1 MRKVATIIFA
11 LALAAQISAQQV
23 YRTEF
28 SVFDLREAAL
38 KNDHSRTERHI
49 RFAPKVMEAVGKVEV
64 VGQKIDLP
72 TAWSDFNV
80 YIHIQNTIKAYDLV
94 VNEQLVASVED
105 SYTPADFLL
114 SPYLRQGS
122 NEILLLLRRSE
133 AIKLNEGG
141 QSNLVEQFRGSY
153 IFAQHRKHIYDYD
166 ARIVRSEGGKT
177 LGLELDI
184 VVRNDFNFEEI
195 VQVGYDIYSP
205 DNKLIDYAVRE
216 VPVAGRSIDT
226 LRIRTSLGEE
236 SRYLWSSANPRLY
249 RLTLYTKR
257 DGKPREYISFR
268 VGAGESSFKDG
279 KFLRNGKEIAVKSAR
294 YNARTTY
301 AEALA
306 AIKALKAKGVNT
318 LLPDNPQP
326 EWFYDICD
334 GLGMYVVERA
344 NINPVEE
351 SENRKIGGTPSNN
364 PELVGEYIAR
374 VKAMYYRTRNHSC
387 IMAYALGGDKAGNG
401 YNMYKAY
408 QWLKSVEK
416 QRAVI
421 CTSAD
426 GEWNTDISAEGF
438 LFKN

>member
-11 LALAAQISAQQV
+11 LVLALQISAQQV

-49 RFAPKVMEAVGKVEV
+49 RFAPKVMEAVGMVEV

-122 NEILLLLRRSE
+122 NEILLLMRRSE
-133 AIKLNEGG
+133 AIELNAGA

-184 VVRNDFNFEEI
+184 AVRNDFNFEEI

-216 VPVAGRSIDT
+216 VPVAGRNVDT

-268 VGAGESSFKDG
+268 LGAGESSFKDG
-279 KFLRNGKEIAVKSAR
+279 KILRNGKEIVVKSAR

-301 AEALA
+301 AESLA
-306 AIKALKAKGVNT
+306 AIKALKAKGINT

-326 EWFYDICD
+326 EWFYDLCD

-387 IMAYALGGDKAGNG
+387 VVAYALGGDKAGNG

-426 GEWNTDISAEGF
+426 GEWNTD
-438 LFKN
+438 L

>member
-11 LALAAQISAQQV
+11 LVLALQISAQQV

-133 AIKLNEGG
+133 AIELNAGAL
-141 QSNLVEQFRGSY
+141 SNLVEQFRGSY

-166 ARIVRSEGGKT
+166 ARIVRSENGKT

-184 VVRNDFNFEEI
+184 AVRNDFNFEEV

-216 VPVAGRSIDT
+216 VPVAGRSVDT

-268 VGAGESSFKDG
+268 LGAGESSFKDG
-279 KFLRNGKEIAVKSAR
+279 KILRNGKEIAVKSAR

-306 AIKALKAKGVNT
+306 EIKALKAKGVNT

-326 EWFYDICD
+326 EWFYDLCD

-351 SENRKIGGTPSNN
+351 SDNRKIGGTPSNN

-387 IMAYALGGDKAGNG
+387 IVAYALGGDKAGNG

-426 GEWNTDISAEGF
+426 GEWNTD
-438 LFKN
+438 L

>member
-1 MRKVATIIFA
+1 MKRFVATI
-11 LALAAQISAQQV
+11 LALTALITLSAQQV

-38 KNDHSRTERHI
+38 KNDHSKTERHI
-49 RFAPKVMEAVGKVEV
+49 RFAPKSIEAVDKVEV
-64 VGQKIDLP
+64 VGQTIDLP

-114 SPYLRQGS
+114 SPYLRQGK
-122 NEILLLLRRSE
+122 NEILLLLRRSQCIE
-133 AIKLNEGG
+133 LNNGA

-153 IFAQHRKHIYDYD
+153 IFAQHRKHIFDYD
-166 ARIVRSEGGKT
+166 ARIVQSKNGKS
-177 LGLELDI
+177 LALELDI
-184 VVRNDFNFEEI
+184 VVRNDFNFEEM

-205 DNKLIDYAVRE
+205 ENKLIDYAVRE
-216 VPVAGRSIDT
+216 FPVAGRSIDT

-236 SRYLWSSANPRLY
+236 SRFLWSNASPKLY

-268 VGAGESSFKDG
+268 VGAGLTTFADG
-279 KFLRNGKEIAVKSAR
+279 KILRNGKAITIKSAR

-301 AEALA
+301 ADALNE
-306 AIKALKAKGVNT
+306 IKALRAKGINT
-318 LLPDNPQP
+318 LRPDNPQP

-334 GLGMYVVERA
+334 SLGMYVVERA
-344 NINPVEE
+344 NINPNEE
-351 SENRKIGGTPSNN
+351 SNNRKMGGTPSNN
-364 PELVGEYIAR
+364 PELVGEYLSR
-374 VKAMYYRTRNHSC
+374 VKAMYYRTRNHTC
-387 IMAYALGGDKAGNG
+387 IIAYALGGDQAGNG

-408 QWLKSVEK
+408 QWLKGVEK
-416 QRAVI
+416 ERAVI

-426 GEWNTDISAEGF
+426 GEWNTDLQID
-438 LFKN
+438 N